1 MKNKLMA
8 LTGMVLLLII
18 TVPAFA
24 GNAGL
29 AAQID
34 EILSKGPANDNYHV
48 TAKQVSAWMKTG
60 KEDFLVVDVRM
71 PPDDGEWGKPEY
83 GKIPGSIY
91 VPYTELFRPANL
103 EKLPKDKKI
112 ILVGHMGVYEN
123 YLVVPLR
130 LIGHDAYFMLLG
142 MSGWQKNYPAAGH
155 VNMLMNAP
163 KKMDFP
169 LEKETEGKM
178 MHHKGKGH

>member
-1 MKNKLMA
+1 MKKRFMIAAAAA
-8 LTGMVLLLII
+8 LLFVAAI
-18 TVPAFA
+18 PAFS
-24 GNAGL
+24 GDTDLTVRIN
-29 AAQID
+29 

-48 TAKQVSAWMKTG
+48 TAKQVSNWMKKG
-60 KEDFLVVDVRM
+60 EKDFLVVDVRM
-71 PPDDGEWGKPEY
+71 PPDDGEWGKPQY
-83 GKIPGSIY
+83 GRIPGSIY

-130 LIGHDAYFMLLG
+130 LIGHDSYFMLLG
-142 MSGWQKNYPAAGH
+142 MSGWQKNYPAVGH
-155 VNMLMNAP
+155 VNMLINAP

-169 LEKETEGKM
+169 LEKEAEGKM

>member
-1 MKNKLMA
+1 MKNKLMILLVA
-8 LTGMVLLLII
+8 AFFLTAAA
-18 TVPAFA
+18 PAFA
-24 GNAGL
+24 GDAEL
-29 AAQID
+29 TAKID

-48 TAKQVSAWMKTG
+48 TAKQVSAWMKAG
-60 KEDFLVVDVRM
+60 KKDFQVVDVRM

-163 KKMDFP
+163 NKLDFP
-169 LEKETEGKM
+169 LEMKTEGEM
-178 MHHKGKGH
+178 MHHKHKGH

>member
-1 MKNKLMA
+1 MKNKLMILLVAA
-8 LTGMVLLLII
+8 LFLT
-18 TVPAFA
+18 TATPAFA
-24 GNAGL
+24 GDADLTARIN
-29 AAQID
+29 

-48 TAKQVSAWMKTG
+48 TAKQVNAWMKTG
-60 KEDFLVVDVRM
+60 KKDFLVVDVRM

-123 YLVVPLR
+123 YLVIPLR

-169 LEKETEGKM
+169 LEKESEGKM
-178 MHHKGKGH
+178 MQHKGKSH

>member
-1 MKNKLMA
+1 MKNKLMILLVAA
-8 LTGMVLLLII
+8 LFLT
-18 TVPAFA
+18 TATPAFA
-24 GNAGL
+24 GDADLTARIN
-29 AAQID
+29 

-48 TAKQVSAWMKTG
+48 TAKQVNAWMKTG
-60 KEDFLVVDVRM
+60 EKDFLVVDVRM

-169 LEKETEGKM
+169 LEKESEGKM
-178 MHHKGKGH
+178 MQHKGKSH